1 MKFRIGIVLLAA
13 SLVAGA
19 AHAETLAVG
28 GRVVVEPSSLPR
40 PTRGMRMAE
49 VERRFGV
56 PLTRHPA
63 VGKPPITRWDY
74 ARYSVFFEDHTV
86 IHTVVTGRDL
96 K

>member
-1 MKFRIGIVLLAA
+1 MKFRIGIALLAA
-13 SLVAGA
+13 SLMAGA
-19 AHAETLAVG
+19 ALAETLVAG
-28 GRVVVEPSSLPR
+28 GRVIVVPSSLPR

-74 ARYSVFFEDHTV
+74 AQYAVFFEDHTV
-86 IHTVVTGRDL
+86 IHTVVTGRDP